1 MINYYLILNIIKKGI
16 VIKPRISQKCY
27 TTEKYSLYVF
37 SMLRI
42 LFLRKL
48 EYQASVRW
56 HTELNVG
63 TGTLLENLYV
73 LWSEFLRIPEHG
85 DPTLVAQMKK
95 LNKIA
100 TMAISLFSIA
110 CYQPKHLLSYETH
123 VSLLQPLM
131 LMFESFC
138 LCSRK
143 DLQNQI
149 AIKHGGIMFF
159 LDNIIL
165 WICRCKIFLPDKL
178 WFSG

>member
-73 LWSEFLRIPEHG
+73 I
-85 DPTLVAQMKK
+85 
-95 LNKIA
+95 
-100 TMAISLFSIA
+100 
-110 CYQPKHLLSYETH
+110 
-123 VSLLQPLM
+123 
-131 LMFESFC
+131 
-138 LCSRK
+138 
-143 DLQNQI
+143 
-149 AIKHGGIMFF
+149 
-159 LDNIIL
+159 
-165 WICRCKIFLPDKL
+165 
-178 WFSG
+178 